1 MNLEETLVATRRWRT
16 GYGDGWDDCS
26 MGNHLQPEELAK
38 EDPDYRRG
46 YIESMFDYG
55 REVG

>member
-1 MNLEETLVATRRWRT
+1 VNLEETLVATRRWRT

-38 EDPDYRRG
+38 EDPDYRR
-46 YIESMFDYG
+46 ESMFDYG